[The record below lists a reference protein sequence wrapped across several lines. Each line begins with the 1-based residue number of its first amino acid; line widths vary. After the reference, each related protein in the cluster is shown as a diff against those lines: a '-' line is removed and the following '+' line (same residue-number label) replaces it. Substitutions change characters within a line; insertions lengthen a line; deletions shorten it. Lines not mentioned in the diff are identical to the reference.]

1 MLGTLIEKE
10 LKTILLSPK
19 FVAVFAV
26 CSILIIMSI
35 YIGIDEYNTAVN
47 HYEAVNAQL
56 AQQMREETN
65 WGWLRTNIVRRP
77 NPMEIFVT
85 GINNDI
91 GRQCPIN
98 TNDVIKLYGSRY
110 SDQLLFSIFR
120 SMDFMFIVQ
129 IVLSLFAILFTYD
142 SICGERES
150 GTLKLNFAN
159 PIPRTGFILAKL
171 IGSWLGLIIP
181 LLIPMLLG
189 AALVL
194 IFKIPMTSQH
204 WIQLLFLTGISVL
217 YFTFFI
223 CLGVFF
229 SSVTRGPSTSFLCLL
244 VVWICFVLII
254 PRAGVMSAGQFIKVD
269 PAAEIESKLT
279 QKRRQQTS
287 EEFSRWM
294 DNMSKEQ
301 NAALSSIPRE
311 EYQEKSKAIFE
322 EYDKKYDEERI
333 RTTLEVDRYYM
344 SLLEDWRN
352 RKGELE
358 RLGYAMS
365 RFSPASAFQ
374 LAAMNLA
381 GTGLSLKSQYEDQ
394 LHDYKGVFNRFRAEK
409 EIESEAKNA
418 GNSGNGKKETIDI
431 TELPRFSF
439 VEESISKKL
448 TGTAI
453 DIAILSFYILFA
465 IAGAFISFNRYDVR

>member
-10 LKTILLSPK
+10 LKAILLSPK

-26 CSILIIMSI
+26 CSILIILSI
-35 YIGIDEYNTAVN
+35 YIGVDEYKTAVK

-56 AQQMREETN
+56 DQQMREETN
-65 WGWLRTNIVRRP
+65 WKWLRTNIVRRP
-77 NPMEIFVT
+77 NPMEIFVA

-98 TNDVIKLYGSRY
+98 PNISIKLYGSRY

-142 SICGERES
+142 SICGEREA

-159 PIPRTGFILAKL
+159 PIPRTSFILAKL

-189 AALVL
+189 IALVL
-194 IFKIPMTSQH
+194 VFKIPMTSEH
-204 WIQLLFLTGISVL
+204 WMQLLLLTGISVL

-229 SSVTRGPSTSFLCLL
+229 SSVTRGPSASFLCLL

-254 PRAGVMSAGQFIKVD
+254 PRAGVMSAGQFIEVD
-269 PAAEIESKLT
+269 SAAEIESKLI
-279 QKRRQQTS
+279 QKRRQAS
-287 EEFSRWM
+287 EQLSERLQKL
-294 DNMSKEQ
+294 SKERD
-301 NAALSSIPRE
+301 NALSSLKQEERQERGRE
-311 EYQEKSKAIFE
+311 IYEEFE
-322 EYDKKYDEERI
+322 KKYNEELDR
-333 RTTLEVDRYYM
+333 RSLEIDKYYM
-344 SLLEDWRN
+344 SLVEDWRN

-358 RLGYAMS
+358 KLGFAMS
-365 RFSPASAFQ
+365 RFSPASAYQ
-374 LAAMNLA
+374 LASMNLA
-381 GTGLSLKSQYEDQ
+381 GTGLSLKSEYEDQ
-394 LHDYKGVFNRFRAEK
+394 LHDYKGVFSRFCDKKAQENGEK
-409 EIESEAKNA
+409 NIYTSERKDP
-418 GNSGNGKKETIDI
+418 EPIDI
-431 TELPRFSF
+431 TELPKFRF
-439 VEESISKKL
+439 VEESISQKL
-448 TGTAI
+448 NHTVI
-453 DIAILSFYILFA
+453 DMAILSFYILLS
-465 IAGAFISFNRYDVR
+465 IAGAFVAFNRYDVR